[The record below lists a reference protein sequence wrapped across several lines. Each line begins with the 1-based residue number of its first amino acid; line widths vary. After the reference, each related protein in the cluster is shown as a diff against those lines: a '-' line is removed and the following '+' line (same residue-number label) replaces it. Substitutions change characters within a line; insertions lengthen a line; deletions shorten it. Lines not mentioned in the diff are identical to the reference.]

1 MLRDDA
7 YMLDILDSARIAL
20 QHVAGKTQADFDA
33 DIQCQDAVI
42 RRFEIIG
49 EAAGRVSE
57 ETKQKYSHLPWKEM
71 KYFRNLVIHRY
82 DSVDYSQVWG
92 TVQNDLP
99 VLIEELEKILPHQ

>member
-20 QHVAGKTQADFDA
+20 QHVAGKTQRDFDT

-49 EAAGRVSE
+49 EAAGRISE

-99 VLIEELEKILPHQ
+99 VLIAELEKILPNQ